1 MVAGKAADSWLTFM
15 DQYLSLG
22 EHDVDDKNRIKEKL
36 LKLVDLYYDALD
48 APKSGKKVRLL

>member
-15 DQYLSLG
+15 DQYLTLG
-22 EHDVDDKNRIKEKL
+22 EDDADEKQRIKEKL

-48 APKSGKKVRLL
+48 APKSGKMV